1 MRVVVDV
8 NIWISALLWGGVPDK
23 VVILAQEQTITIFAS
38 DALFLE
44 LETTLRRPK
53 FQSKI
58 QSLNLNLED
67 VINATK
73 DVLEFSPTI
82 SVDAPQLRD
91 PKDIVVLAAAV
102 AANAEA
108 IVTGDLDLLV
118 LIEFNG
124 IPILTPQDFLSR
136 YFSNS

>member
-1 MRVVVDV
+1 MRVILDV
-8 NIWISALLWGGVPDK
+8 NVWISALLWGGVPGK
-23 VVILAQEQTITIFAS
+23 TLRLARNQQINIFAS
-38 DALFLE
+38 EFLLLE
-44 LETTLRRPK
+44 LETTLKRDK
-53 FQSKI
+53 FQLRL
-58 QSLNLNLED
+58 QQRGYTVED
-67 VINATK
+67 LISVVKGLSN
-73 DVLEFSPTI
+73 DCPTV

-91 PKDIVVLAAAV
+91 PKDNLVLAAAV

-136 YFSNS
+136 YFLD